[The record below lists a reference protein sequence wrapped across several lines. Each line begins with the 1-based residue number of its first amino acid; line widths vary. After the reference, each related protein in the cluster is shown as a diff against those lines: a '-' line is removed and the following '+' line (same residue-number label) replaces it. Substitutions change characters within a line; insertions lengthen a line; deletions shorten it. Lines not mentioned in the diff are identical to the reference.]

1 MIRFLVREVVLGA
14 RGIGSGSA
22 EPSLGTD
29 RGENPTLPPPGGSQI
44 QVKKSPANLPA
55 PCSQGGYSSAGSRMA
70 PTHSHRS
77 APPRRVPGGG
87 ENRCAA
93 PSLPKPSGPSE
104 SSGEGAQHG
113 PQR

>member
-44 QVKKSPANLPA
+44 QVKKSPANLLA

-70 PTHSHRS
+70 PTQSPQRP
-77 APPRRVPGGG
+77 APQGPGGWG
-87 ENRCAA
+87 
-93 PSLPKPSGPSE
+93 K
-104 SSGEGAQHG
+104 
-113 PQR
+113 